1 MRIVLGGFARQK
13 HSMTRNNYIFV
24 DFESVQDINLT
35 LIDGKPVKVFL
46 FFGAQQNKVSVE
58 LMMQVHRFH
67 DQLEMIKLEC
77 TGKNALDFVLVH
89 HIGLQTT
96 AIPDGFFHIVSRDK
110 GFDALVAHL
119 KSKNILAAREE
130 VFSQIPVLVDLRT
143 LTLTERL
150 ERVKTQL
157 SKMKQENK
165 DGRPKKRKSLG
176 SMIHAAFQK
185 LLSDSDVHAVIRGLE
200 QKRWIKIVEDKVAY
214 QF

>member
-1 MRIVLGGFARQK
+1 
-13 HSMTRNNYIFV
+13 MTRNNYIFV
-24 DFESVQDINLT
+24 DFESVQDIDLT
-35 LIDGKPVKVFL
+35 LIDGKAVKVFL
-46 FFGAQQNKVSVE
+46 VIGEQQNKVSVE

-67 DQLEMIKLEC
+67 DQLEMIKLER
-77 TGKNALDFVLVH
+77 TGKNALDFVLAH
-89 HIGLQTT
+89 HTGLK
-96 AIPDGFFHIVSRDK
+96 AAADPDGYFHILTRDK

-119 KSKNILAAREE
+119 ISKNILAARVE

-157 SKMKQENK
+157 AKMKQANT

-176 SMIHAAFQK
+176 SMIHSVFQK
-185 LLSDSDVHAVIRGLE
+185 QLPDENVHAVISGLE